1 MTLAA
6 AECQKFVLGK
16 FPNTAQVMRMN
27 KHTKEENSFSNMDNI
42 LFFKRGKQQIKTNAF
57 ATFISPLLRKTW
69 THTNKSQLFR
79 YT

>member
-1 MTLAA
+1 MNTSGYYEKLVTLAA

-42 LFFKRGKQQIKTNAF
+42 LFF
-57 ATFISPLLRKTW
+57 
-69 THTNKSQLFR
+69 
-79 YT
+79 